1 MCCFYI
7 YYFNVIFLVVNDLD
21 LIIIIV
27 FSVINFFDLMLI
39 CVGEFNNYLVK
50 VFRDIRCNGVIVCRS
65 LVYDD

>member
-1 MCCFYI
+1 M
-7 YYFNVIFLVVNDLD
+7 VNDLD

>member
-1 MCCFYI
+1 M
-7 YYFNVIFLVVNDLD
+7 VNDLD

-27 FSVINFFDLMLI
+27 FSVINFDLMLI

-65 LVYDD
+65 MVYDD